1 MSERP
6 ESAAAGREG
15 WAAGRLV
22 RPGPAWWLG
31 AGLMV
36 GAAVVVAVWRRH
48 ELAQAFYFISQVR
61 VPQLAVAVG
70 CEALSVVCFAA
81 VPRRLLL
88 AGGVRWSLRRMTAI
102 AVAANAVAGALPG
115 GAAFATAWVY
125 RQLSRRGVEPV
136 LGAAV
141 LVVAG
146 ALSALGL
153 AILTVLGMFTVGAA
167 GAAAVVGPVAGVLV
181 LALVIGLVVFSLS
194 RFAGFR
200 AAVRRTWFGTGGRSR
215 RVRQAELMLV
225 RVMEQARSLQPGF
238 RPWLRP
244 ATYALMNW
252 VFDAACL
259 AVCLWA
265 LGIGVPWRGILLAY
279 ALTQIPG
286 SLRLTPG
293 SIGVVEA
300 SLSALLVL
308 YGLPPGPAIAG
319 VLLYR
324 AISYWALQPVGW
336 ANWIG
341 VTFQTD
347 RPSRRP
353 GRRTDCG
360 THQPTQPHPRE
371 PGT

>member
-1 MSERP
+1 MAERP
-6 ESAAAGREG
+6 DSAAADRED
-15 WAAGRLV
+15 WEAGRLV
-22 RPGPAWWLG
+22 RPGPVWWVG
-31 AGLMV
+31 AGLLV

-48 ELAQAFYFISQVR
+48 ELAQAFGLISRVR
-61 VPQLAVAVG
+61 VPQLAAAVG

-102 AVAANAVAGALPG
+102 TVAANAVAGALPG

-125 RQLSRRGVEPV
+125 RQLNRRGVEPV
-136 LGAAV
+136 LAAAV
-141 LVVAG
+141 LMVAG

-167 GAAAVVGPVAGVLV
+167 GAAAVVRPLAGALV

-200 AAVRRTWFGTGGRSR
+200 AAVRRAWFTAGGRSG
-215 RVRQAELMLV
+215 RVRQAQLLLARMV
-225 RVMEQARSLQPGF
+225 QQARSLQRGF
-238 RPWLRP
+238 RPWLGP

-259 AVCLWA
+259 AACLWA

-319 VLLYR
+319 TLLYR

-341 VTFQTD
+341 VTFQTGGPSWRHGLRTD
-347 RPSRRP
+347 RDTHRP
-353 GRRTDCG
+353 GR
-360 THQPTQPHPRE
+360 PPPRE
-371 PGT
+371 PGA

>member
-1 MSERP
+1 M
-6 ESAAAGREG
+6 
-15 WAAGRLV
+15 W
-22 RPGPAWWLG
+22 PGPVWWLG
-31 AGLMV
+31 AGLLV
-36 GAAVVVAVWRRH
+36 AAAVVVAVWRRH
-48 ELAQAFYFISQVR
+48 EFAQAFGLISRVR
-61 VPQLAVAVG
+61 VPQLTVAVV

-81 VPRRLLL
+81 VPRQLLL

-125 RQLSRRGVEPV
+125 RQLSRRGVDPV
-136 LGAAV
+136 LVAAV

-153 AILTVLGMFTVGAA
+153 TILTVLGMSTVGSA
-167 GAAAVVGPVAGVLV
+167 GTAAVVRPLAGVLV
-181 LALVIGLVVFSLS
+181 LTVVIGLVVFSLS

-200 AAVRRTWFGTGGRSR
+200 AAVRRVWVGAGERSR
-215 RVRQAELMLV
+215 RVRQAELLLV

-244 ATYALMNW
+244 AAYALLNW
-252 VFDAACL
+252 FFDAACL
-259 AVCLWA
+259 TACLWA

-279 ALTQIPG
+279 ALTQLPG

-308 YGLPPGPAIAG
+308 YGLAPGPAIAG

-336 ANWIG
+336 ASWIG

-347 RPSRRP
+347 RPPRRS
-353 GRRTDCG
+353 GGRTDSG
-360 THQPTQPHPRE
+360 TR
-371 PGT
+371 

>member
-1 MSERP
+1 MAERP
-6 ESAAAGREG
+6 ESTAVGRES
-15 WAAGRLV
+15 WEAGRLV
-22 RPGPAWWLG
+22 RPGLLWWLG
-31 AGLMV
+31 AGLLV

-48 ELAQAFYFISQVR
+48 ELAQAFGLISRVR

-115 GAAFATAWVY
+115 GAAFASAWVY
-125 RQLSRRGVEPV
+125 RQLNRRGVEPV
-136 LGAAV
+136 LAATV
-141 LVVAG
+141 LMVAG

-153 AILTVLGMFTVGAA
+153 AILTVLGMFTVGAT
-167 GAAAVVGPVAGVLV
+167 GAAAAVRPVTGVLMLTV
-181 LALVIGLVVFSLS
+181 VIGLVAFGLS
-194 RFAGFR
+194 RLAGFR
-200 AAVRRTWFGTGGRSR
+200 AAVRRAWCGAGRRSG
-215 RVRQAELMLV
+215 RVRQAQLLLV
-225 RVMEQARSLQPGF
+225 RVVEQARSLQPGF
-238 RPWLRP
+238 RPWLGP
-244 ATYALMNW
+244 AAYALMNW
-252 VFDAACL
+252 GFDAACL
-259 AVCLWA
+259 TACLWA

-279 ALTQIPG
+279 VLTQIPG

-308 YGLPPGPAIAG
+308 YGLTPGQAIAG
-319 VLLYR
+319 ALLYR

-341 VTFQTD
+341 VTFQTS
-347 RPSRRP
+347 RPTRRP
-353 GRRTDCG
+353 GRRTKRG
-360 THQPTQPHPRE
+360 THRPVQPPPRE

>member
-1 MSERP
+1 
-6 ESAAAGREG
+6 
-15 WAAGRLV
+15 
-22 RPGPAWWLG
+22 
-31 AGLMV
+31 V
-36 GAAVVVAVWRRH
+36 GAAVLVAAWRRH
-48 ELAQAFYFISQVR
+48 ELAQAFDLISRVR

-81 VPRRLLL
+81 VPRQLLL

-125 RQLSRRGVEPV
+125 RQLARRGVEPV
-136 LGAAV
+136 LAAAV

-167 GAAAVVGPVAGVLV
+167 SAAAVVRPIAGVLV
-181 LALVIGLVVFSLS
+181 LALVIGLVAFSLS

-200 AAVRRTWFGTGGRSR
+200 AVVRRAWFGAGRRSR
-215 RVRQAELMLV
+215 RLRQAQLLVV
-225 RVMEQARSLQPGF
+225 RVLEQARSLQPGF

-244 ATYALMNW
+244 AAYALMNW

-259 AVCLWA
+259 TACLWA
-265 LGIGVPWRGILLAY
+265 LGIDLPWRGILLAY
-279 ALTQIPG
+279 ALTQIPS

-308 YGLPPGPAIAG
+308 YGLSPGPAIAG
-319 VLLYR
+319 ALLYR

-336 ANWIG
+336 AIWIG
-341 VTFQTD
+341 LTFQFD
-347 RPSRRP
+347 GPSRRP
-353 GRRTDCG
+353 IRRTGCG
-360 THQPTQPHPRE
+360 THRPVRPPPRE
-371 PGT
+371 PGA

>member
-1 MSERP
+1 M
-6 ESAAAGREG
+6 
-15 WAAGRLV
+15 
-22 RPGPAWWLG
+22 WWLG
-31 AGLMV
+31 AGLLV
-36 GAAVVVAVWRRH
+36 GAAVLVAVWRRH
-48 ELAQAFYFISQVR
+48 EFAQAFNLISRVR
-61 VPQLAVAVG
+61 VPQLAVAVA
-70 CEALSVVCFAA
+70 CEALSLVCFAA

-88 AGGVRWSLRRMTAI
+88 ASGVRWSLRRMTAI

-125 RQLSRRGVEPV
+125 RQLSRRGVEPM
-136 LGAAV
+136 LAAAV

-153 AILTVLGMFTVGAA
+153 AILIVSGLLTVGTA
-167 GAAAVVGPVAGVLV
+167 GAAAVVRPLAGILA

-200 AAVRRTWFGTGGRSR
+200 TIVRRTWVRAGERFRQLR
-215 RVRQAELMLV
+215 RAQTLLV
-225 RVMEQARSLQPGF
+225 RVVEQARNLQPGF

-244 ATYALMNW
+244 AAYALLNW

-259 AVCLWA
+259 TACLWA
-265 LGIGVPWRGILLAY
+265 LDIGVPWRGILLAY

-308 YGLPPGPAIAG
+308 YGLSPGAAIAG
-319 VLLYR
+319 ALLYR

-336 ANWIG
+336 AIWIRL
-341 VTFQTD
+341 TFQAD
-347 RPSRRP
+347 RPSPPP
-353 GRRTDCG
+353 GLRTDHG
-360 THQPTQPHPRE
+360 TPRPDQRPPHE

>member
-1 MSERP
+1 MAERP
-6 ESAAAGREG
+6 ESAAADREG
-15 WAAGRLV
+15 WEAGRFV
-22 RPGPAWWLG
+22 RPGLVWWLG
-31 AGLMV
+31 AGLLV

-48 ELAQAFYFISQVR
+48 ELAQAFHLISQVR

-88 AGGVRWSLRRMTAI
+88 AGGVRWSLPRMTTI
-102 AVAANAVAGALPG
+102 TVAANAVAGALPG

-125 RQLSRRGVEPV
+125 RQLNRRGVEPA

-153 AILTVLGMFTVGAA
+153 AILTVLGMLTVGGA
-167 GAAAVVGPVAGVLV
+167 GAAAMVRPAAEVLV
-181 LALVIGLVVFSLS
+181 LALMVGLMVFSLS
-194 RFAGFR
+194 RFSGFR
-200 AAVRRTWFGTGGRSR
+200 AAVRRAWLGAGRRSR
-215 RVRQAELMLV
+215 RVRQAQLLLV
-225 RVMEQARSLQPGF
+225 RVVERARSLQPGF

-244 ATYALMNW
+244 TAYALMNW
-252 VFDAACL
+252 GFDAACL
-259 AVCLWA
+259 AACLWA
-265 LGIGVPWRGILLAY
+265 LDIGVPWHGVLLAY

-336 ANWIG
+336 ASWIG
-341 VTFQTD
+341 VTFQA
-347 RPSRRP
+347 RRP
-353 GRRTDCG
+353 GR
-360 THQPTQPHPRE
+360 
-371 PGT
+371 

>member
-1 MSERP
+1 M
-6 ESAAAGREG
+6 
-15 WAAGRLV
+15 
-22 RPGPAWWLG
+22 WWLG
-31 AGLMV
+31 AGLLV
-36 GAAVVVAVWRRH
+36 GAAAVVAVWRRH
-48 ELAQAFYFISQVR
+48 ELAQAFYLISRVR

-102 AVAANAVAGALPG
+102 VVAANAVAGALPG

-167 GAAAVVGPVAGVLV
+167 GAAAVVRPVAGVLV
-181 LALVIGLVVFSLS
+181 LALVIGLAVFSLS

-200 AAVRRTWFGTGGRSR
+200 AAVRRAWFGAGGRSR
-215 RVRQAELMLV
+215 RVRQAQLLLV
-225 RVMEQARSLQPGF
+225 RVVEQARSLQPGF

-244 ATYALMNW
+244 AAYAALNW
-252 VFDAACL
+252 GFDAACL
-259 AVCLWA
+259 AACLWA

-341 VTFQTD
+341 VTFQAD

-353 GRRTDCG
+353 GRRKDCEQI
-360 THQPTQPHPRE
+360 QPPPRE

>member
-1 MSERP
+1 MRP
-6 ESAAAGREG
+6 TP
-15 WAAGRLV
+15 V
-22 RPGPAWWLG
+22 WWLG
-31 AGLMV
+31 AGLLV
-36 GAAVVVAVWRRH
+36 AAAVLVAVWRRY
-48 ELAQAFYFISQVR
+48 ELAQAFHLISQVR
-61 VPQLAVAVG
+61 VPQLAVAVA

-88 AGGVRWSLRRMTAI
+88 AGGVRWSLARMTAI

-125 RQLSRRGVEPV
+125 RQLSRRGVEPA

-146 ALSALGL
+146 ALSVLGL
-153 AILTVLGMFTVGAA
+153 AILTVLGMFTVGGA
-167 GAAAVVGPVAGVLV
+167 GAAAMVRPVAEVLV
-181 LALVIGLVVFSLS
+181 LALMIGLLVFSLS

-200 AAVRRTWFGTGGRSR
+200 AAVRRAWSGAGRRSR
-215 RVRQAELMLV
+215 RVRQAQLLLV
-225 RVMEQARSLQPGF
+225 RTVERARSLQPGF

-244 ATYALMNW
+244 TAYALMNW
-252 VFDAACL
+252 GFDAACL
-259 AVCLWA
+259 AACLWA
-265 LGIGVPWRGILLAY
+265 LGIGVPWHGVLLAY

-324 AISYWALQPVGW
+324 AISYWALQPIGW
-336 ANWIG
+336 ASWIG
-341 VTFQTD
+341 VTFQA
-347 RPSRRP
+347 RRP
-353 GRRTDCG
+353 GRSTDCG
-360 THQPTQPHPRE
+360 THRPIQPPPRE
-371 PGT
+371 PGA